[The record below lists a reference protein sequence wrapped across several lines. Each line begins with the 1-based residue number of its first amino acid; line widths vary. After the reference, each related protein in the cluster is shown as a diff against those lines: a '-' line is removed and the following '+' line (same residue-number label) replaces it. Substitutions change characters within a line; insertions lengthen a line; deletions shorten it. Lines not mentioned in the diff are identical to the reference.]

1 MLSNISATNQEDH
14 PIYTTI
20 SRFLSELHQQEG
32 RNIRHV
38 TVTVHGTESHFRPCR
53 QVHRLEVTR
62 MKGHTALAYQ
72 ETSLD
77 VPVENTVML
86 VALEPEVSQ

>member
-1 MLSNISATNQEDH
+1 MQPNTSTTNQDDH

-20 SRFLSELHQQEG
+20 SRFLSELHHQEG

-72 ETSLD
+72 EMTLD
-77 VPVENTVML
+77 APVENTVML
-86 VALEPEVSQ
+86 VALEPGASQ